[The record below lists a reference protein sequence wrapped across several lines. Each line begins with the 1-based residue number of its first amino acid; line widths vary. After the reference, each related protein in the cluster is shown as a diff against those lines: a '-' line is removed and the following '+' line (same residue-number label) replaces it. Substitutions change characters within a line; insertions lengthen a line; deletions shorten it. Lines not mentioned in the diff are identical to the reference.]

1 MEDHESLDLESKM
14 SDDNILT
21 SSLKKMFSDYGKHKK
36 EYITLFIV
44 TAVVVHFAIALFYQN
59 FSGVLGGGS
68 TIVLSELFIP
78 MLFVNPGMFV
88 AEVLIWFVAVLL
100 IVQMRG
106 VYDKPYTYDERRG
119 VYVMNDQTGKP
130 DEGGT
135 GVGGNAHF
143 MDDEEEDDNFFM
155 SKTLDDFPYQ
165 ILGIN
170 KRKMFCAK
178 IPSKRFTNDNM
189 SIFGCPGCGK
199 SACIVLPAIYQ
210 AIRGGR
216 SFVVTDSKGSVYRES
231 AYFAEKAGFETKI
244 INLKPKELF
253 ASDGVNYM
261 KAIHTSMDAN
271 TMAEVI
277 MKNTNEG
284 RKEDYWYDAAKN
296 LLAALIGYVAFDDN
310 ILPKNRHL
318 GTVYNMLIE
327 KSAEELTEIFTSLK
341 PTHPSYAYGMI
352 FSNTPDSPK
361 QSAYSGLAIRLNLL
375 SQHAVQDFVSHD
387 EVDFRA
393 PMSHPCAYYVV
404 ISDTDTS
411 TRFLASLFFSLIFN
425 ELYDEAD
432 GRYAGKPPVAVD
444 FILDEFKA
452 TGSINRFEQ
461 LCSTSRSRKINI
473 QFIMQ
478 DLQQLEAMYP
488 DEWRTI
494 INDCTTSVFI
504 KAREAETLKYFSDM
518 YGKQTILVKN
528 KKYDENVRTIFKTHA
543 GYGVSESFKERSL
556 MTTDDLVYKLT
567 NDELIINT
575 EGGHTSILEKFQY
588 WNHPFY
594 KILVDEA
601 HDGARPKYM
610 SAKDH
615 VPAWRQEII
624 DKTGSDPCAAD
635 AAMAPKDDIDEELE
649 NGKRQHAE
657 EEQNRED
664 DVQEES
670 VRERNDKP
678 SGAAA
683 HKPNEKK
690 GGGARRQKGHSRL
703 ESNNF

>member
-1 MEDHESLDLESKM
+1 MEDHESVDIESKL

-44 TAVVVHFAIALFYQN
+44 MALIVHFGMALFYQN
-59 FSGVLGGGS
+59 LSGALGGG
-68 TIVLSELFIP
+68 TIVLSELLTP
-78 MLFVNPGMFV
+78 LVFVNPGL
-88 AEVLIWFVAVLL
+88 AIVAVFLWFIGVLL
-100 IVQMRG
+100 VVQLQG

-119 VYVMNDQTGKP
+119 VYVMNDQTGRP
-130 DEGGT
+130 EEGGN
-135 GVGGNAHF
+135 GVAGSAHF

-155 SKTLDDFPYQ
+155 SKKLDDFPYQ

-170 KRKMFCAK
+170 KRRMFCAK
-178 IPSKRFTNDNM
+178 IPSKKFTNDNM

-261 KAIHTSMDAN
+261 RAIHTSMDAN
-271 TMAEVI
+271 TMSEVI

-296 LLAALIGYVAFDDN
+296 LLSALIAYVAFN
-310 ILPKNRHL
+310 PNVLPEDRHL
-318 GTVYNMLIE
+318 GKVYSLLID
-327 KSAEELTEIFTSLK
+327 KSAEELADIFSSLK
-341 PTHPSYAYGMI
+341 PTDPAYAYGMI
-352 FSNTPDSPK
+352 FANTPESPR

-375 SQHAVQDFVSHD
+375 SQSVVQDFVSHD
-387 EVDFRA
+387 EVDFRE
-393 PMSHPCAYYVV
+393 PMTHPCAYYVV

-432 GRYAGKPPVAVD
+432 GRYQGHPPVAVD

-461 LCSTSRSRKINI
+461 LCSTSRSRRINI

-494 INDCTTSVFI
+494 INDCTSSVFI
-504 KAREAETLKYFSDM
+504 KAREEETLKYFSNM
-518 YGKQTILVKN
+518 YGKQTILVRN
-528 KKYDENVRTIFKTHA
+528 KKYGENVTTLFKTHA
-543 GYGVSESFKERSL
+543 GYDISESYKDRPL
-556 MTTDDLVYKLT
+556 MTPDDLTYKLS

-575 EGGHTSILEKFQY
+575 EGGHTAILEKFQY

-594 KILVDEA
+594 KILIDEA
-601 HDGARPKYM
+601 HGGARPKYM

-615 VPAWRQEII
+615 VPAWRKKAIEE
-624 DKTGSDPCAAD
+624 TGKDPYGVEAAT
-635 AAMAPKDDIDEELE
+635 APKDDTDAELE
-649 NGKRQHAE
+649 AGKMKHAE
-657 EEQNRED
+657 DLKEGRLEQST
-664 DVQEES
+664 QEES
-670 VRERNDKP
+670 GFEGNDK
-678 SGAAA
+678 SNGAR
-683 HKPNEKK
+683 KPANGKK
-690 GGGARRQKGHSRL
+690 GSGKKKGHSHMS
-703 ESNNF
+703 EDNF